1 MPRNDHVTR
10 HWHLLQRLAS
20 AWSGLTLSQRVEAI
34 PEDLTRHPRT
44 VRRDLAVLEAAQFFL
59 LSERAE
65 GQVRWR
71 QARLGGTRPT
81 RRIPRRETC
90 SFPFLQAWADSSA
103 VLKY

>member
-59 LSERAE
+59 LSERAD
-65 GQVRWR
+65 GQVPLAPSETGRD
-71 QARLGGTRPT
+71 ARDSP
-81 RRIPRRETC
+81 
-90 SFPFLQAWADSSA
+90 DSSA
-103 VLKY
+103 RDP